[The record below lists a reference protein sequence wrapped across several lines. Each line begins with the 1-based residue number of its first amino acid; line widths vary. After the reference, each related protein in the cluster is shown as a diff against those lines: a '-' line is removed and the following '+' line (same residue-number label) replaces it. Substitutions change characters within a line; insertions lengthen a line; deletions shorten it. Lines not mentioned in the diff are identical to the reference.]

1 MKDLRRTT
9 TGRVCPIDRCVA
21 ITARARGT
29 VPVMSYAAPSRLRT
43 SGFIAMVVAVTALVV
58 MVMWAVTGSWA
69 TGGVVGGVSGG
80 VSAALYP
87 VLVRRVSN

>member
-1 MKDLRRTT
+1 MKNLRRT
-9 TGRVCPIDRCVA
+9 TGRVCPIDWCAA
-21 ITARARGT
+21 ITARTRGM
-29 VPVMSYAAPSRLRT
+29 VPVMSRAAPSRLRI

-69 TGGVVGGVSGG
+69 TGAVVGGVSGG
-80 VSAALYP
+80 VTAALYP